1 MFSRRQINRAML
13 LAPLAGLLAG
23 TPRADGQS
31 TLERL
36 KQLERDSGGRLGVAV
51 LDTGNGRRFGL
62 REDERFPLCST
73 FKLLLAAC
81 VLARVDRGEEQLAR
95 RIVYSQA
102 DLVEYSPVSE
112 RHVGQPGMS
121 VAELCEAAITL
132 SDNGAANLLL
142 ASLGGPAG
150 LTDWLRSTGDDIS
163 RLDRNEPT
171 LNQALPG
178 DPRDTSTPR
187 AMVATLQRLLL
198 GDILQPASRDQL
210 NAWLAANKTGDKR
223 IRAGLPTGWKVGD
236 KTGTGERGTSN
247 DVAILRPPGRA
258 PILVAAYLTGSP
270 ASAEKREAVLAE
282 VGRLAAGL
290 VSDPG

>member
-13 LAPLAGLLAG
+13 LAPLTGLLAG
-23 TPRADGQS
+23 TARADGQP

-36 KQLERDSGGRLGVAV
+36 KQLERNSGGRLGVAV
-51 LDTGNGRRFGL
+51 LDTGDGRRFGL

-95 RIVYSQA
+95 RIVYGQA

-150 LTDWLRSTGDDIS
+150 LTDWLRSTGDDVS

-198 GDILQPASRDQL
+198 GDVLQAASRDQL

-270 ASAEKREAVLAE
+270 APAEKRDAVLAE
-282 VGRLAAGL
+282 VGRLAVGL

>member
-1 MFSRRQINRAML
+1 MFNRRQINRALL
-13 LAPLAGLLAG
+13 LAPLAGLLPGGARAG
-23 TPRADGQS
+23 AVPAV
-31 TLERL
+31 ERL

-51 LDTGNGRRFGL
+51 LDSGDGRRFGL

-73 FKLLLAAC
+73 FKLLLAAA

-95 RIVYSQA
+95 RIVYGRG
-102 DLVEYSPVSE
+102 DLVPYSPVSE
-112 RHVGQPGMS
+112 RHVGKPGLS

-150 LTDWLRSTGDDIS
+150 LTDWLRSTGDEVS

-171 LNQALPG
+171 LNEALPG

-198 GDILQPASRDQL
+198 GDVLQPASRAQL
-210 NAWLAANKTGDKR
+210 DAWLAANKTGDKR
-223 IRAGLPTGWKVGD
+223 IRAGLPPLWKVGD

-290 VSDPG
+290 VDQP

>member
-1 MFSRRQINRAML
+1 MFSRRQINHAML

-23 TPRADGQS
+23 TARADGQS

-36 KQLERDSGGRLGVAV
+36 KRLERDSGGRLGVAV
-51 LDTGNGRRFGL
+51 LDTGDGRRFGL

-81 VLARVDRGEEQLAR
+81 ILARVDRGEEQLAR

-102 DLVEYSPVSE
+102 DLVEYSPASE

-142 ASLGGPAG
+142 ASLGGPTG
-150 LTDWLRSTGDDIS
+150 LTDWLRSTGDGVS

-198 GDILQPASRDQL
+198 GDVLQAASRDQL

-270 ASAEKREAVLAE
+270 VPAEKRDALLAE

-290 VSDPG
+290 VEQP

>member
-13 LAPLAGLLAG
+13 LTPLAGLLAG
-23 TPRADGQS
+23 TARAES

-51 LDTGNGRRFGL
+51 LDTGDGRRFGL

-81 VLARVDRGEEQLAR
+81 ILARVDRGEEQLAR
-95 RIVYSQA
+95 RIVYRQA
-102 DLVEYSPVSE
+102 DLVAYSPISE

-150 LTDWLRSTGDDIS
+150 LTDWLRSTGDDVS

-171 LNQALPG
+171 LNEALPG
-178 DPRDTSTPR
+178 DPRDSSTPR
-187 AMVATLQRLLL
+187 AMVATLRSLLL
-198 GDILQPASRDQL
+198 GDVLQPASRDQL

-247 DVAILRPPGRA
+247 DLAILQPPGRA

-290 VSDPG
+290 VDQP

>member
-13 LAPLAGLLAG
+13 LAPLASLLAG
-23 TPRADGQS
+23 AARGDGQS

-36 KQLERDSGGRLGVAV
+36 QQLERDSGGRLGVAV
-51 LDTGNGRRFGL
+51 LDTGDGRRFGL

-95 RIVYSQA
+95 RIVYGQA
-102 DLVEYSPVSE
+102 DLVEYSPASE

-142 ASLGGPAG
+142 ASLGGSAG
-150 LTDWLRSTGDDIS
+150 LTDWLRSTGDDVS

-198 GDILQPASRDQL
+198 GDVLQPASRDQL

-270 ASAEKREAVLAE
+270 APAEKRDALLAE

-290 VSDPG
+290 VEQP